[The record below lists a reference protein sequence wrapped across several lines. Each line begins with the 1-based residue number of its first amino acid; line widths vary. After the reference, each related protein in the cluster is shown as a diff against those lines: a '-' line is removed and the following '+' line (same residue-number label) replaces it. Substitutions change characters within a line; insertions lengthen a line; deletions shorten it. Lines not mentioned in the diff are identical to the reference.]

1 SLYQI
6 ERGEDMDRQ
15 ELIKRL
21 NTDLGGF
28 YDFVLD
34 DIEISEYEYL
44 QIKRDLL
51 NIEQQAQKKIKKRL
65 APSTKLS

>member
-1 SLYQI
+1 
-6 ERGEDMDRQ
+6 MDRQ